1 MYLNT
6 SDLIKRKVLQV
17 LAFSEKGLDES
28 HESNTFCANPIY
40 LSYLTLWD
48 PVDCS
53 PPGSSVHG
61 IIQARI
67 LEWVAIYMC
76 VVVIYIWLPG
86 GSDRKESA
94 CNAGDPGLIPGFGR
108 YPRQRNGYPSNI
120 LAWRI
125 PLTEEYGGLQSMGC
139 QRVGH
144 D

>member
-53 PPGSSVHG
+53 PSGSSVHG

-67 LEWVAIYMC
+67 LEWVAISFSRDLL
-76 VVVIYIWLPG
+76 VQ
-86 GSDRKESA
+86 
-94 CNAGDPGLIPGFGR
+94 DPSKL
-108 YPRQRNGYPSNI
+108 NC
-120 LAWRI
+120 L
-125 PLTEEYGGLQSMGC
+125 LK
-139 QRVGH
+139 
-144 D
+144 